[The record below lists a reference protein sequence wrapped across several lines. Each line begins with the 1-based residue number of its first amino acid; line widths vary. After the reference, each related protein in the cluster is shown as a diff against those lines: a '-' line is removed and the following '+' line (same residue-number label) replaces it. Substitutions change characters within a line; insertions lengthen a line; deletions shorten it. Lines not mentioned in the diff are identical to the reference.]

1 MQSSFG
7 QSSLKARLAPVFA
20 LAARLAGRTALLAAG
35 LGVVFCMLGFQ
46 WLQARLGAPMLD
58 MMGPYQRDEL
68 VERMLLYGESGR
80 VLHARF
86 TLFLD
91 MLFPLVYGGFFAGLI
106 SLASRHIRYGAGGV
120 FAVIAVM
127 LVDWAENL
135 QLLTLLWGFPDLS
148 DAQIAAASATT
159 QAKVLAIEFAFLW
172 LAGLVFVQLWRRL
185 KQLGRG

>member
-1 MQSSFG
+1 
-7 QSSLKARLAPVFA
+7 
-20 LAARLAGRTALLAAG
+20 
-35 LGVVFCMLGFQ
+35 MLGFQ

-172 LAGLVFVQLWRRL
+172 LAGLVLVQLWRR
-185 KQLGRG
+185 QAIRARLGSW